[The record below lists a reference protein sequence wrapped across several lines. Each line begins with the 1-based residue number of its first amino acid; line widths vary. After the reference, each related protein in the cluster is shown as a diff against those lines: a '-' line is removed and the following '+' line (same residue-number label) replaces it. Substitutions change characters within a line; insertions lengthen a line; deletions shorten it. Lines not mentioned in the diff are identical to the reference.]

1 MVKTIAILTPT
12 YNRAD
17 RLVVLFDSLNNQIS
31 KDFKWYIIDDG
42 SKDSTKEVVESFQ
55 PNGFEIEYLYKE
67 NGGKHTALNVGVE
80 KIEEELTFIVDSD
93 DYLTEDAVSVI
104 VTDWEKYKET
114 GIIGLSY
121 YKIFANNQTVGDAY
135 PNEQQVV
142 MDTFVNFRINKNIM
156 GDKAEVYL
164 TSTLKEYP
172 FPVYEGE
179 RFLSEAIVW
188 NAISN
193 GGGKL
198 AFIAKGI
205 YVCEYLDGGLTMAG
219 KKKMADNPKGY
230 LEHCRAHMLPCVR
243 GNVKWKYAML
253 YVVCAI
259 LAKKK
264 YKEKFSRTFKTCPC
278 KWRYVFTFPFGVALY
293 FLWGK
298 KFN

>member
-1 MVKTIAILTPT
+1 MVKTVAILTPA

-17 RLVVLFDSLNNQIS
+17 RLSILFSSLNNQIS

-42 SKDSTKEVVESFQ
+42 SKDNTKEVVESFQ
-55 PNGFEIEYLYKE
+55 PNGFEIEYLFKP

-80 KIEEELTFIVDSD
+80 RIEEELTFIVDSD
-93 DYLTEDAVSVI
+93 DYLTEDAVSTI
-104 VTDWEKYKET
+104 VADWQEYKNT
-114 GIIGLSY
+114 GIVGISY
-121 YKIFANNQTVGDAY
+121 YRINAEGRVIGDRY
-135 PNEQQVV
+135 PIEPLVI
-142 MDTFVNFRINKNIM
+142 DTFVNMRINQNVM

-164 TSTLKEYP
+164 TSTLKNYP
-172 FPVYEGE
+172 FPVYDGE

-205 YVCEYLDGGLTMAG
+205 YVCEYLEGGLTMAG
-219 KKKMADNPKGY
+219 KKKMADNPLGY
-230 LEHCRAHMLPCVR
+230 LEHCRAYMYPCVKSKI
-243 GNVKWKYAML
+243 KWKYTLL

-259 LAKKK
+259 LAKRKYREKLKK
-264 YKEKFSRTFKTCPC
+264 TFQACPC
-278 KWRYVFTFPFGVALY
+278 KGKYIFTFPFGVALY
-293 FLWGK
+293 LLWGK